1 MTTSLQAV
9 GLNWQGVPVHP
20 VKRASSIIG
29 ASDSQT
35 YALLKAGELSAV
47 TLGGKTLIRTS
58 SIIDFLAKARPWEP
72 DHDRVARAVAGR
84 PDVARK
90 RARMA
95 HEAEDAEALTPE
107 TCLSE

>member
-1 MTTSLQAV
+1 MTTSLLAV

-47 TLGGKTLIRTS
+47 TLGGKTLVTTAS
-58 SIIDFLAKARPWEP
+58 LIDYLAKAQSWKP
-72 DHDRVARAVAGR
+72 DRDRVARAVAAR

-90 RARMA
+90 RRKT
-95 HEAEDAEALTPE
+95 EDAEASA
-107 TCLSE
+107 SEMPV